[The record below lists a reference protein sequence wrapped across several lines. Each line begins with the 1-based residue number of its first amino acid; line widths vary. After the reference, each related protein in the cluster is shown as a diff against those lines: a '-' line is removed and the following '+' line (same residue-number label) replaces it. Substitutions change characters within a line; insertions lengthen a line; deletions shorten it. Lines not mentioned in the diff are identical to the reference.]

1 MPFGVKVGYV
11 EGKHASFLVVAN
23 CGKKTKR
30 VSKALSVVLVA
41 ILMGCSSDPAKQ
53 APSRSD
59 VEQRMNSYIALGSV
73 QLGVD
78 IGRTGTKC
86 FFPFNGANN
95 EDPMDIGYTPE
106 KNLPTVVA
114 VKAGLISVNP
124 AGKDWWDVSLTDKG
138 KAFFVEELGVK
149 QFHRAGHGC
158 DEDEVTLMIA
168 RPFVVDVSSP
178 KIQEIEPGTFAYDY
192 TVSLKWR
199 ITDLGKALQSDGDIY
214 RQLSAEQRQ
223 DLEKSINISEDLYH
237 GPKFTLPASPE
248 NENPPRSVTATF
260 MKKNGSMEL
269 ERVKNL

>member
-23 CGKKTKR
+23 CGKKTKS
-30 VSKALSVVLVA
+30 VSKALSVVMVA
-41 ILMGCSSDPAKQ
+41 LLMGCSSGPAKQ

-86 FFPFNGANN
+86 FFPFNGEHN

-114 VKAGLISVNP
+114 VKAGLISINP
-124 AGKDWWDVSLTDKG
+124 AGKD
-138 KAFFVEELGVK
+138 
-149 QFHRAGHGC
+149 
-158 DEDEVTLMIA
+158 
-168 RPFVVDVSSP
+168 
-178 KIQEIEPGTFAYDY
+178 
-192 TVSLKWR
+192 SLKWR

-223 DLEKSINISEDLYH
+223 DLEKSINISEDIYQ

-248 NENPPRSVTATF
+248 NENLPRSVTATF

-269 ERVKNL
+269 ERVRNL